1 MKFKRKRHIKK
12 LHELGLEKKKNTVP
26 ESSSDQLENASS
38 LSSDLSE
45 NLKNITEK
53 MGNSEDLVIR
63 EWTSEAD
70 ETTLRVAAVY
80 LSGLVDES
88 LVNDFVSKSLP
99 SGTSPGGGKSPF
111 LEHRGPSS
119 EKLRVLDKWETLI
132 TEILSGNTIMLA
144 DGSNEAVSGNTTG
157 GKTRNISSPNTQ
169 LVIRGPQ
176 EAFNETISTNIA
188 LIRRRIKSPN
198 LRIEA
203 MRIGKVTQTEI
214 SLMYIEGIVNTKVLK
229 EVKRRLHDIEI
240 DGILESGYIEQLIQD
255 QTFTPFPT
263 IYNTE
268 RPDVVVGNLLEGRV
282 AILVDGTPFV
292 LVVPAVFVQ
301 FFQSPTDYYQHFLI
315 ASFLRLLRLL
325 AFLFTMLIPA
335 MYIALTTFHQE
346 MIPTTLVISLAAQ
359 HEGVPFPAFVEA
371 MLMAITFEILREAGI
386 RMPRAVGQAVSIVGA
401 LVLGEAAVQAG
412 IISAAMVI
420 VVSLTGIASFAV
432 PAYNITVTSR
442 LIRFAMM
449 ILAATFGFYG
459 VVLGLIIT
467 IGHMCSLRSFG
478 IPYLTPFA
486 PMNLSDLKDTWIRAP
501 LWMLKDRQSL
511 INHKNLT
518 RQGRNQKPSPRRGTG
533 NH

>member
-1 MKFKRKRHIKK
+1 MKDKRKRHIKK
-12 LHELGLEKKKNTVP
+12 LHELREDPIESPAPDQREV
-26 ESSSDQLENASS
+26 SSSLYE
-38 LSSDLSE
+38 DLSA
-45 NLKNITEK
+45 NLKKIKKTLGK
-53 MGNSEDLVIR
+53 SEDIVVR
-63 EWTSEAD
+63 EWTIEGED
-70 ETTLRVAAVY
+70 TTMRVAAIY
-80 LSGLVDES
+80 MSGLVDEQ

-99 SGTSPGGGKSPF
+99 SEAPRERGISPF
-111 LEHRGPSS
+111 LEHRGPSA
-119 EKLRVLDKWETLI
+119 EKLKVLDQWDSLI
-132 TEILSGNTIMLA
+132 NAILSGDTILLA
-144 DGSNEAVSGNTTG
+144 DGSTEVVSGDTKG
-157 GKTRNISSPNTQ
+157 GKTRNISQPNTQ

-198 LRIEA
+198 LRLEA
-203 MRIGKVTQTEI
+203 MKIGKVTQTEI

-229 EVKRRLHDIEI
+229 EVKRRLSEIKI

-255 QTFTPFPT
+255 QTLTPFPT

-301 FFQSPTDYYQHFLI
+301 FFQSPADYYQHFLI

-449 ILAATFGFYG
+449 ILAAT
-459 VVLGLIIT
+459 
-467 IGHMCSLRSFG
+467 
-478 IPYLTPFA
+478 
-486 PMNLSDLKDTWIRAP
+486 
-501 LWMLKDRQSL
+501 
-511 INHKNLT
+511 
-518 RQGRNQKPSPRRGTG
+518 
-533 NH
+533 